1 MQSEEPKAPGMAA
14 LHTGCAIKTQRKNDS
29 VHMKRG
35 LCRIK
40 VKETKL
46 SETGSVVAQTRLPLV
61 LRHVI

>member
-1 MQSEEPKAPGMAA
+1 MWSEEPTAPDTAA
-14 LHTGCAIKTQRKNDS
+14 LHTKCAIKTRRKNDS

-40 VKETKL
+40 VKENKF
-46 SETGSVVAQTRLPLV
+46 SETGSVVALTRFPLV